1 MRKSLLIL
9 IVLCAAAFAGTA
21 FAQEHWTEGPVWSC
35 SAYRTAP
42 GQFDSYMT
50 YLRENVVPM
59 TAEAKAQG
67 LVLDRK
73 IFTQMPTN
81 ADDWDVMVCNLQ
93 PSFGKAMDY
102 NADNDAKMKAIQ
114 AKHFKTPDEKQQEA
128 VTAKR
133 IEMRR
138 YLWTRAFR
146 EINLRPM

>member
-1 MRKSLLIL
+1 MPGLSD
-9 IVLCAAAFAGTA
+9 
-21 FAQEHWTEGPVWSC
+21 PVPRRRAEC
-35 SAYRTAP
+35 LRAP
-42 GQFDSYMT
+42 GTMPGPG
-50 YLRENVVPM
+50 RCVC
-59 TAEAKAQG
+59 
-67 LVLDRK
+67 R
-73 IFTQMPTN
+73 QMPTN

-102 NADNDAKMKAIQ
+102 TADNDAKMKAIQ